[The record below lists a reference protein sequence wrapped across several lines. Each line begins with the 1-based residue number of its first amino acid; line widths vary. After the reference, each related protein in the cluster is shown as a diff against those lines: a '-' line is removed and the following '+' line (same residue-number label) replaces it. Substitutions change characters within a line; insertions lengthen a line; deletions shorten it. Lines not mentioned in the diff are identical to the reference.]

1 VVGGTIHPSP
11 GGFPRGRP
19 ALNHFGVSAI
29 DSGRSAAISGGS
41 TAVSGGS
48 AILLCSAKGCRAA
61 AIWALRWNNPKL
73 HQPERRK
80 TWLACAEHRDSLSA
94 FLSARG
100 FLREVTPVEADPGP
114 DPAGSP
120 PAVDQPTA
128 DVQSSADG
136 PGDSPAGTPGERPT
150 DRR

>member
-1 VVGGTIHPSP
+1 VAARRSTISRPVPGARAVVPEE
-11 GGFPRGRP
+11 
-19 ALNHFGVSAI
+19 SAV
-29 DSGRSAAISGGS
+29 
-41 TAVSGGS
+41 VSGGS

-61 AIWALRWNNPKL
+61 AVWALRWNNPKL
-73 HQPERRK
+73 HPPERRK

-120 PAVDQPTA
+120 PATDQATKVDQATA
-128 DVQSSADG
+128 AD
-136 PGDSPAGTPGERPT
+136 R